1 VPTSQRNMAVLGGKN
16 AQEGTVGGESLLL
29 SNNASMS

>member
-1 VPTSQRNMAVLGGKN
+1 VPTSQWCVATLDLTNARKGK
-16 AQEGTVGGESLLL
+16 VGGESLLL

>member
-1 VPTSQRNMAVLGGKN
+1 VPTFRWSGAMSGLRNAC
-16 AQEGTVGGESLLL
+16 EGTVGGESLLL

>member
-1 VPTSQRNMAVLGGKN
+1 VATSGLMN
-16 AQEGTVGGESLLL
+16 AREGTVGGESLLL

>member
-1 VPTSQRNMAVLGGKN
+1 VPTSQRSAATLGLRN
-16 AQEGTVGGESLLL
+16 AHEGTVGGEILLL